1 MSSKEQLRTPGK
13 RPYRRWAVNLII
25 LVAVTVLM
33 LALAE
38 LALRWVDGYDLSNF
52 ELDQDNT
59 TIQSTE

>member
-13 RPYRRWAVNLII
+13 RLYRKWAVNLII

-38 LALRWVDGYDLSNF
+38 IALRWVDGYTLSNF
-52 ELDQDNT
+52 ELEQSNT
-59 TIQSTE
+59 PIQSAE